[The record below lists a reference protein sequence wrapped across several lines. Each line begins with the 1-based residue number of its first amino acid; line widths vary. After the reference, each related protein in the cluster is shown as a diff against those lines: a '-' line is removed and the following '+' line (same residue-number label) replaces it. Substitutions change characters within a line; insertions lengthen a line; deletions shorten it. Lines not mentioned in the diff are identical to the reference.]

1 MSPSSIVGEERGSD
15 PVVVSDRPPEI
26 VPTAPA
32 ATPRPRVPLPRSAL
46 PLVLFVIFLFAFRLG
61 HRDLYSSHEARA
73 AQNAQRMLDTGEWGL
88 PVLFDGQADLQKPPG
103 YYWLVAATGWATGG
117 RVDAFA
123 ARFPAAV
130 GGFVAV
136 IVVFGFLRREGRPI
150 AAWVA
155 AVGLATAVH
164 FTAISRIARIDVPL
178 TAAVAA
184 AMVAFYRGC
193 VPGTRHRLA
202 WHLGAA
208 VAAAVAVL
216 LKGPVGLAL
225 IGPTA
230 VVFLL
235 VERWRHAASG
245 RAAFVWVGRMGV
257 QSRNLTPQPP
267 SLERKGEKKSAGPNP
282 CSLDRNSS
290 GESYQQEDDRTRTP
304 IIPMLAPGLSQ
315 PDQVRA
321 LDDRFRLPLVS
332 AVLGTLIVLAL
343 TLPWFVWANDTTGG
357 EFVRVFFWHH
367 NVARFAGTSPTLAS
381 YPWWYYLPRFSVD
394 FLPWTP
400 ALLALVGWGAR
411 SGLWGRDRLFR
422 FGLIWVGVMF
432 VVLSAAQFKRAD
444 YLLPLFPGAAIVLG
458 CAAEAWVT
466 SRDHPRTVWFASWAA
481 RATIVAVAIGWLVMT
496 YAIEPAEQVREE
508 KRAFA
513 AAIRSTAPPPHEI
526 LMFRAES
533 HLLVF
538 HLGRPVQ
545 TLVEWHDLND
555 WLARPGPRFVV
566 MPPEYLYSA
575 HQIVTS
581 RKLAVVTRLEDHM
594 AGKPPR
600 PLVFVR
606 TTD

>member
-1 MSPSSIVGEERGSD
+1 
-15 PVVVSDRPPEI
+15 
-26 VPTAPA
+26 
-32 ATPRPRVPLPRSAL
+32 
-46 PLVLFVIFLFAFRLG
+46 
-61 HRDLYSSHEARA
+61 LYSSHEARA

-117 RVDAFA
+117 RIDAFV

-136 IVVFGFLRREGRPI
+136 MIVFGFLRREGRPI

-178 TAAVAA
+178 TAAVATA
-184 AMVAFYRGC
+184 LVAFYRGC
-193 VPGTRHRLA
+193 VPETRQRLA

-235 VERWRHAASG
+235 VDRGRHAASG
-245 RAAFVWVGRMGV
+245 RAAYVWVGRMGV
-257 QSRNLTPQPP
+257 QTRNLTPQPP
-267 SLERKGEKKSAGPNP
+267 SLERKGEQKPP
-282 CSLDRNSS
+282 TLSLFTSN
-290 GESYQQEDDRTRTP
+290 
-304 IIPMLAPGLSQ
+304 
-315 PDQVRA
+315 
-321 LDDRFRLPLVS
+321 DRFRLPLVS
-332 AVLGTLIVLAL
+332 AVLGTLTVLVL

-381 YPWWYYLPRFSVD
+381 YPWWYYVPRSLVD

-400 ALLALVGWGAR
+400 ALLVLVGWGFR

-466 SRDHPRTVWFASWAA
+466 SRNHPRTVWFASWAA

-496 YAIEPAEQVREE
+496 YVIEPAEQVREE